1 MNREM
6 ATDIM
11 ATSHTKL
18 TRPILLTRFIRFALA
33 PLKMRLASL
42 RSAQCA
48 VLHHA
53 GGLQQLQARLRRVF
67 ESEQQVSERSER
79 ALMKT
84 RILAM
89 NPANTKLTHSIY
101 FACSVLRSVLFRMQA
116 NHEKYEHFP
125 LRAMFVLME
134 KFTETSPMIDR
145 SVLEEFMP
153 YTILHAAY
161 VDMSLNKQFETDSLL
176 DSKLAFENAAQ

>member
-1 MNREM
+1 
-6 ATDIM
+6 
-11 ATSHTKL
+11 
-18 TRPILLTRFIRFALA
+18 
-33 PLKMRLASL
+33 
-42 RSAQCA
+42 
-48 VLHHA
+48 
-53 GGLQQLQARLRRVF
+53 
-67 ESEQQVSERSER
+67 
-79 ALMKT
+79 MKT